1 MSGVSRLSPSLV
13 MLSVGAFVVCGRRHV
28 GASAGSR
35 PCLSRGAAQA
45 WSPLGAHRGDALC
58 PSSPRRPVTPS
69 EGDRKSRRRVSVR
82 LWLRVT
88 SAPSPLPVSPLR
100 IPSLFPFS
108 DCKVGLFNLFLGPVG
123 KDEKQSR
130 RRGSK
135 ERRKVLP
142 ADCLQSGHTLVGVGA
157 RMNLSLSSKQVFN
170 NGFTFIFSVLSSL
183 LRAETSLASKGSTQD
198 DPPSRGSGLG
208 ALWESWGQAGFSW
221 GPARRGWRGCVPGL
235 CPHVLLLPT
244 PLS

>member
-1 MSGVSRLSPSLV
+1 MRPPPCRSL
-13 MLSVGAFVVCGRRHV
+13 RREP
-28 GASAGSR
+28 ALPLTR
-35 PCLSRGAAQA
+35 AAQA
-45 WSPLGAHRGDALC
+45 CSPLGAHRGDALC

-88 SAPSPLPVSPLR
+88 SGPSPLPVSPLR

-123 KDEKQSR
+123 KNEKQSR

-142 ADCLQSGHTLVGVGA
+142 ADCLQSGHTLVGAGA

-170 NGFTFIFSVLSSL
+170 NGFTFIFSMLSSL
-183 LRAETSLASKGSTQD
+183 LRVETSLASKGTD
-198 DPPSRGSGLG
+198 H
-208 ALWESWGQAGFSW
+208 
-221 GPARRGWRGCVPGL
+221 PG
-235 CPHVLLLPT
+235 
-244 PLS
+244 